1 MQMKLL
7 SIVSLLA
14 VMLLMASCADPLEER
29 TTDEVGAQL
38 ERGVTG
44 KGKLVPID
52 RPPGDPAAQR
62 GTE

>member
-1 MQMKLL
+1 MKPL
-7 SIVSLLA
+7 SLVSLLA
-14 VMLLMASCADPLEER
+14 VVLLAAGCADPLEER

-52 RPPGDPAAQR
+52 RPPDDPAAQHSVPQQ
-62 GTE
+62 